1 MPFTAKVLT
10 QNSGID
16 IGQEINVGPGKV
28 DKNNKRRARPI
39 WQAFEVLVLKK
50 QGKKI

>member
-16 IGQEINVGPGKV
+16 IGQEINVGPGK
-28 DKNNKRRARPI
+28 
-39 WQAFEVLVLKK
+39 F
-50 QGKKI
+50 GKKNKHRASEF